1 MIRVERV
8 EKPLS
13 LTKNERKWVLKIQ
26 VALDLVVTASTPK
39 EQKIAKTKLD
49 NALNKYGQEDIKN
62 ALVEKMFYGK
72 CAYCEAKITH
82 IDYGDIEH
90 FRPKDMYPLLA
101 VEWENLLFACGVCN
115 GAEFK
120 GTKFPMNNA
129 NEPLLLNPCEDEPN
143 DHLEFEFDEMTN
155 LAIVVAKSG
164 KGTNSIETYGL
175 NRNRSNDD
183 LLHDRSSF
191 VKKLILLAIYYQND
205 QDCKKILDQACENS
219 SEYSAFAKMVK
230 EKYVNST
237 T

>member
-8 EKPLS
+8 EKPIS
-13 LTKNERKWVLKIQ
+13 LTKNERKWILKIQ
-26 VALDLVVTASTPK
+26 AALDLVKNALNETELKA
-39 EQKIAKTKLD
+39 AKKKLE
-49 NALNKYGQEDIKN
+49 NALNKYGQENIKK
-62 ALVEKMFYGK
+62 ALVEMFCGK

-120 GTKFPMNNA
+120 GTKFPLNNA
-129 NEPLLLNPCEDEPN
+129 NEPLLLNPCVDEPN
-143 DHLEFEFDEMTN
+143 EHLEFEFDEMTY

-175 NRNRSNDD
+175 NRNRTQDD
-183 LLHDRSSF
+183 LLQHRSLF
-191 VKKLILLAIYYQND
+191 IKKLIILANCYNSDRDCQELLD
-205 QDCKKILDQACENS
+205 RACINM
-219 SEYSAFAKMVK
+219 SEYSAFAKMVR
-230 EKYVNST
+230 EKYVNLT